1 MKKCPFCSEQI
12 QDEAIKCRYC
22 GEFFDDAVRT
32 KRKGKW
38 YFSTS
43 SVVVSLLCLGPVGLP
58 LVWSNP
64 RYKLVTKL
72 TVTTIVIVVTIFL
85 VYLVKEE
92 SSKLMEQINALGLD

>member
-22 GEFFDDAVRT
+22 GEFLDGTVRT
-32 KRKGKW
+32 KRKW

-72 TVTTIVIVVTIFL
+72 AITIIVIVVTIFL
-85 VYLVKEE
+85 VYLIKEE
-92 SSKLMEQINALGLD
+92 NSKLMEQINALGLD

>member
-12 QDEAIKCRYC
+12 QEEAIKCRYC
-22 GEFFDDAVRT
+22 GEFFDDTVRT

-64 RYKLVTKL
+64 RYKLVAKL
-72 TVTTIVIVVTIFL
+72 AITIIVIAVTIFL
-85 VYLVKEE
+85 VYLVKEQ